1 METMSKRNTLLLLAA
16 LCLGVFIGMTL
27 RYPEGSSPPSD
38 PEPGQEAT
46 RLSSDKT
53 TPRRLASSRSDVEAE
68 QRHETIE
75 KQLAE
80 LRTRVEYLEGEIH
93 KNRHAER
100 NTADTAQASPDAG
113 VSGLAGDTKLI
124 AAGIDASTADWIQQ
138 QLDKNQMD
146 ELYLQ
151 NQARREGWLNKPRY
165 YKARREIQAR
175 VDEFREQLGED
186 TYDRLLYALNRPNRV
201 QIVNVMQDS
210 PAQQNGLN
218 AGDMII
224 SYNGAR
230 VFTTQEMQELA
241 SGGDPSA
248 WVLLEISRDG
258 EPLNVYM
265 PGGPLGIRLTTGR
278 VLPQ

>member
-27 RYPEGSSPPSD
+27 RYPKESSPPSH
-38 PEPGQEAT
+38 PKPGQEAT

-53 TPRRLASSRSDVEAE
+53 THQPLASSRSNIEAE
-68 QRHETIE
+68 QRHATIE

-80 LRTRVEYLEGEIH
+80 LRTRIEYLEGEIH
-93 KNRHAER
+93 KNRHAGR
-100 NTADTAQASPDAG
+100 NNADIAQASPDAG
-113 VSGLAGDTKLI
+113 VSGLAGDAKLI

-165 YKARREIQAR
+165 HQARREIQER
-175 VDEFREQLGED
+175 VDGFREQLGED
-186 TYDRLLYALNRPNRV
+186 TYDRLLYALGRPNRV
-201 QIVNVMQDS
+201 QIVDVMQDS

-218 AGDMII
+218 ASDMIV
-224 SYNGAR
+224 SYNGTR
-230 VFTTQEMQELA
+230 VFTTKEIQELA

-265 PGGPLGIRLTTGR
+265 PGGPLGVRLTTGR